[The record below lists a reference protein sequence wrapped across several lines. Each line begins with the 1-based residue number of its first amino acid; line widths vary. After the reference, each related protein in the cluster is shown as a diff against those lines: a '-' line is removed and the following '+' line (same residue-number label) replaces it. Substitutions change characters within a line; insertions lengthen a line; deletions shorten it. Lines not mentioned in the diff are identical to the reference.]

1 MNFLNFF
8 ANLNGDIIKN
18 KLIASGIDAS
28 KLQGI
33 DFSNMQ
39 QLNKLA
45 EEIMPG
51 LIKSNPNI
59 ANMIK
64 QNSSMLSPE
73 KQKEIANAVDNP
85 DVVDLG

>member
-1 MNFLNFF
+1 M
-8 ANLNGDIIKN
+8 IKN
-18 KLIASGIDAS
+18 KLVALGIDSS
-28 KLQGI
+28 KLQWV
-33 DFSNMQ
+33 DFTNIQ

-45 EEIMPG
+45 EDIMPG

-64 QNSSMLSPE
+64 QNSSILSPE
-73 KQKEIANAVDNP
+73 KQKEIANVIDNP

>member
-28 KLQGI
+28 KLSGI

-64 QNSSMLSPE
+64 QNSSILSPE
-73 KQKEIANAVDNP
+73 KQKEVAQAIDNP
-85 DVVDLG
+85 DVIDL

>member
-1 MNFLNFF
+1 MS
-8 ANLNGDIIKN
+8 NLNWDMIKN
-18 KLIASGIDAS
+18 KLVALGIDSS
-28 KLQGI
+28 KLQWV
-33 DFSNMQ
+33 DFTNIQ

-45 EEIMPG
+45 EDIMPG

-64 QNSSMLSPE
+64 QNSSILSPE
-73 KQKEIANAVDNP
+73 KQKEIANVIDNP

>member
-1 MNFLNFF
+1 MNLLNFL
-8 ANLNGDIIKN
+8 ANLNGDMIKN
-18 KLIASGIDAS
+18 KLIASGIDSS

-45 EEIMPG
+45 EDIMPG
-51 LIKSNPNI
+51 LIKNNPNI

-64 QNSSMLSPE
+64 QNSSILSPE
-73 KQKEIANAVDNP
+73 KQKEVAQAIDNP
-85 DVVDLG
+85 DVIDLW

>member
-1 MNFLNFF
+1 MDIFSFLSS
-8 ANLNGDIIKN
+8 LNWDLIKN

-28 KLQGI
+28 KLQGV
-33 DFSNMQ
+33 DFSNIQ

-45 EEIMPG
+45 EDIMPG

-64 QNSSMLSPE
+64 QNTSMLSPE
-73 KQKEIANAVDNP
+73 KQKEVN
-85 DVVDLG
+85 DVIDAA